1 MTPLQLE
8 TTLEL
13 PIIHLNGSGVD
24 NLKAEYTTALRS
36 LLKAREAFAQTTL
49 HPRDF
54 YPKGNDSYLRAHS
67 ERQVAFHHID
77 QAISYLET
85 YAEFLSHQS
94 ALRSPRNTPRPQED

>member
-13 PIIHLNGSGVD
+13 PIIHLNGSGVE
-24 NLKAEYTTALRS
+24 NLKTEYHNALRS

-77 QAISYLET
+77 QAISYLKT
-85 YAEFLSHQS
+85 HVQFLFEQS
-94 ALRSPRNTPRPQED
+94 ELRTARNTPYTQEN